1 MCWEER
7 EGTTNFENLDLMMRK
22 SRPAFA
28 CKLSAVQF
36 YKLLGHEGFL
46 VTSKDLYQSCLLQ
59 DIIHVLI
66 SAALGVMFYELANRR
81 QCFGSLCVSV
91 STLVKHPLPALC
103 CEWVSVS
110 PTQQQGR
117 AGRRGH
123 VSWWSQQC
131 PSTLPAVNSSMAAA
145 LRWTAEMI
153 AEHFYRLY

>member
-1 MCWEER
+1 MCWKER
-7 EGTTNFENLDLMMRK
+7 EGTTNFENLDLMMRN

-36 YKLLGHEGFL
+36 YKLLGQEGFL

-66 SAALGVMFYELANRR
+66 SAALWGMCYELANRQ
-81 QCFGSLCVSV
+81 QCFGSLRVSV
-91 STLVKHPLPALC
+91 STLVKHPLSALH
-103 CEWVSVS
+103 CEWVSVA

-117 AGRRGH
+117 GGGRGD

-131 PSTLPAVNSSMAAA
+131 PSTLPAVNSSIAAA

-153 AEHFYRLY
+153 GEHVYRLC